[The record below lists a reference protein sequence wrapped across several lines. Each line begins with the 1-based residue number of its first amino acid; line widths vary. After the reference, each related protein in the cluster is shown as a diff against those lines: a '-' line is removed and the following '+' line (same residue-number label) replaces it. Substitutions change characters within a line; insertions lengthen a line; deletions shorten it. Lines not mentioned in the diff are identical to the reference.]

1 MKEGTSIKAHL
12 KDIKEITDKLA
23 AIGAPISEQDQVV
36 TLLSS
41 LPHSYA
47 NVVTALEARVDN
59 IQLSHVQ
66 QALFHAEQ
74 NLQTV
79 TIIEYLI
86 VWKSANFSTTWRT
99 GKNQN

>member
-36 TLLSS
+36 TLLGS

-66 QALFHAEQ
+66 QALIHAEQ
-74 NLQTV
+74 KLQTV

-86 VWKSANFSTTWRT
+86 VWKSANFSIT
-99 GKNQN
+99 